1 MPTGIA
7 AIFVFLLVILFH
19 EFGHFIVAKMV
30 GIKVNEF
37 SIGMGP
43 KILQREKKETK
54 YTIRLLPIGGYVSME
69 GEDEDSNDPQSFN
82 NVSPLARIG
91 VVIAGAI
98 MNFVLAII
106 VFSIVS
112 FSIGTPTTTIL
123 NTQPGSPAEKSGV
136 QSGDIII
143 GINNN
148 STKSWDS
155 IVNEISNA
163 NPDEKLTVTLLR
175 EDEKISYVLHP
186 KKDKE
191 EDRVIIGI
199 VPVSEKTLIRAVKA
213 GFERTGFTLKL
224 MFEFIQMAFKGEVGR
239 EDLSGPVGVIHTIG
253 EAAKYGF
260 LNVLN
265 LMGFISVNLGFF
277 NLLPLPALDGSR
289 VVFLIIEL
297 IRGKAID
304 PEKEGIIH
312 LVGFVLLIMLMIS
325 VTYSDIIRFNIF
337 GR

>member
-1 MPTGIA
+1 MPTAIA

-43 KILQREKKETK
+43 KILQREKGETK

-69 GEDEDSNDPQSFN
+69 GEDEDSNDPHSFN
-82 NVSPLARIG
+82 NVSPIARIG
-91 VVIAGAI
+91 VVVAGAI

-106 VFSIVS
+106 VFTIVS

-123 NTQPGSPAEKSGV
+123 NTQASSPAEKAGI
-136 QSGDIII
+136 QPGDKII

-148 STKSWDS
+148 NTRSWDS

-163 NPDEKLTVTLLR
+163 DSDEKLTVTLLR
-175 EDEKISYVLHP
+175 EEEKVTYVLSP
-186 KKDKE
+186 EIDKE
-191 EDRVIIGI
+191 EDRSIIGI
-199 VPVSEKTLIRAVKA
+199 VPVSEKSFLKAVRA
-213 GFERTGFTLKL
+213 GFQRTGFTLKL

-239 EDLSGPVGVIHTIG
+239 QDLSGPVGVIHTIG

-304 PEKEGIIH
+304 PEKEGMIH
-312 LVGFVLLIMLMIS
+312 FIGFVLLIVLMIS
-325 VTYSDIIRFNIF
+325 VTYSDIIRFNIL
-337 GR
+337 RR